1 MILFIHNEDK
11 NMQTPKRKPNPYDLI
26 PPDYHIT
33 QEAYDMLKR
42 EVEKMEKKVRPKI
55 IEEMQAAAE
64 HGDFSENFPYQN
76 AKRRLRALNYK
87 IDEYRRKIT
96 NAIIIAPRGSDVIQI
111 GSTVDFLWNGS
122 PRTYTL
128 VGALEADP
136 SHNKISHQTPIGKA
150 LLGLRVG
157 DRHEVNINDAT
168 VALEILNIS

>member
-1 MILFIHNEDK
+1 
-11 NMQTPKRKPNPYDLI
+11 MQTPKRKPNPYDLI

-33 QEAYDMLKR
+33 QEACDMLQR

-76 AKRRLRALNYK
+76 AKRRLRSLNYK
-87 IDEYRRKIT
+87 IDEYNKKIT
-96 NAIIIAPRGSDVIQI
+96 NAIIIKPVATGVVAI
-111 GSTVDFLWNGS
+111 GSTVDFLWNGT

-168 VALEILNIS
+168 VTLEILTIS